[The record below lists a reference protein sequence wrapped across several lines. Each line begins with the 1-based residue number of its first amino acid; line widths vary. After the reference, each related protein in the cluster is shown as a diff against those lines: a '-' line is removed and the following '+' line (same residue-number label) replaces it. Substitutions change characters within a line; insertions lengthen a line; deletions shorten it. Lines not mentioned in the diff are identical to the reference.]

1 MGFFDELKKLT
12 RPYDDDD
19 DDFFGSASDDQPA
32 GEPEEQPR
40 SARRSSFFSDPEEA
54 EPESVGIPA
63 APPRAKPA
71 FRIPKRELRRQAD
84 AADAAEDSARANRA
98 APANAKPQMFMA
110 CLLYTS
116 PSPRD

>member
-54 EPESVGIPA
+54 APESVGVIDLGTDVVA
-63 APPRAKPA
+63 T
-71 FRIPKRELRRQAD
+71 D
-84 AADAAEDSARANRA
+84 AAGNLSLSKSVQIAAGAAE
-98 APANAKPQMFMA
+98 
-110 CLLYTS
+110 
-116 PSPRD
+116 